1 MYNSYGVSSTILDSS
16 PRFVASGIWTIVSVI
31 LAIIGG
37 IVLYFTFL
45 SKKNEGKFTG
55 FLGWLYDFLT
65 FKKMMIENVLKI
77 LYIIVA
83 LFVTLSSFGLISISS
98 PFSEIYFGSDFD
110 GIELTLAILSIELIF
125 MGWST
130 VFGNQFLVAIDKV
143 KGLTISVVIATV
155 VLLSLSIFLIPIF
168 GSTGATITS
177 VIGEAVIAIVQLYF
191 VNKYVQLSILF
202 KDFYKFLISGL
213 IMLLVCQTVN
223 IFITNNFLN
232 IVVQI
237 IIGGITYFG
246 ILFVLKPAIMNFRE
260 IGIRN

>member
-83 LFVTLSSFGLISISS
+83 LFVTLSSFGLISIS
-98 PFSEIYFGSDFD
+98 FLAFL
-110 GIELTLAILSIELIF
+110 LTL
-125 MGWST
+125 
-130 VFGNQFLVAIDKV
+130 
-143 KGLTISVVIATV
+143 
-155 VLLSLSIFLIPIF
+155 
-168 GSTGATITS
+168 
-177 VIGEAVIAIVQLYF
+177 VIGNVLTRVIYEL
-191 VNKYVQLSILF
+191 
-202 KDFYKFLISGL
+202 
-213 IMLLVCQTVN
+213 LLVKLVICKNTTEIN
-223 IFITNNFLN
+223 KKLN
-232 IVVQI
+232 
-237 IIGGITYFG
+237 
-246 ILFVLKPAIMNFRE
+246 K
-260 IGIRN
+260 